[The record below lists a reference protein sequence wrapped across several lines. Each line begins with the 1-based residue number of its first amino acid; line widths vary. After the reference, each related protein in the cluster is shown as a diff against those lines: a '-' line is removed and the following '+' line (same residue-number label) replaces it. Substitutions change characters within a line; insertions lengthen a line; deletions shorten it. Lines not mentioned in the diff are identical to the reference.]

1 MTTREKQREA
11 GMTAGVDKARALM
24 LRILA
29 WECFKDPKLAEL
41 IEAQRHTRQRLS
53 ALDDDG
59 GAR

>member
-1 MTTREKQREA
+1 MNNPTTETDQQKALAAFHALLRE
-11 GMTAGVDKARALM
+11 
-24 LRILA
+24 ILA